1 MFELDKLFSAHT
13 KLFILCLKQ
22 NIYFSLGLE
31 VNIYGNIYI
40 FLKKY
45 FFLFLYMIQLDLI
58 SDKV

>member
-1 MFELDKLFSAHT
+1 MFELDKLFSALT

-22 NIYFSLGLE
+22 NISFSLGVE
-31 VNIYGNIYI
+31 VNIYN